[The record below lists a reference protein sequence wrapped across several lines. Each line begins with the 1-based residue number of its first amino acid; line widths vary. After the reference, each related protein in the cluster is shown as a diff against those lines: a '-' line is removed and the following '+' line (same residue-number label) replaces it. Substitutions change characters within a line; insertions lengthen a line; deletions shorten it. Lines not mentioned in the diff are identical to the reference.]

1 VNSET
6 LAATTLAGR
15 WRAPVACVCV
25 CVTLL
30 LAGCVS
36 LFGDRLGAITFHT
49 LTPTAEAPPP
59 SGQNGGGLVGVQT
72 VRLPEYLNQRGIVT
86 RTTDT
91 ELRVADDVQ
100 WAGSLD
106 DNMTQVIA
114 ADLSALLASSRV
126 VTFPVNPS
134 LPLDRVVQIDVA
146 RFDSGANNEVILD
159 AQWLVFADGG
169 RTFLTTNGRRYRVQA
184 ADGSYAAIVS
194 AMSAAT
200 GQLSRDIAASLS
212 AERGRR
218 LSLR

>member
-1 VNSET
+1 VT
-6 LAATTLAGR
+6 IMTLAGR
-15 WRAPVACVCV
+15 LRAPVACLYA
-25 CVTLL
+25 TLL

-36 LFGDRLGAITFHT
+36 LFGDRLNAITFYA
-49 LTPTAEAPPP
+49 LAPTADALPPR
-59 SGQNGGGLVGVQT
+59 SQKAGGLIAVQT

-114 ADLSALLASSRV
+114 ADLSALLASSRA

-134 LPLDRVVQIDVA
+134 LPLDRVVQVDVA
-146 RFDSGANNEVILD
+146 RFDSDMNNEVILD

-169 RTFLTTNGRRYRVQA
+169 RTFLTTDGRRYRVPA
-184 ADGSYAAIVS
+184 ADGSFPAIVS
-194 AMSAAT
+194 AMSRAT
-200 GQLSRDIAASLS
+200 GQLSRDIAANLS
-212 AERGRR
+212 AERRGRR

>member
-1 VNSET
+1 MTVFMT
-6 LAATTLAGR
+6 LGRR
-15 WRAPVACVCV
+15 WRAPVVCV
-25 CVTLL
+25 CATLL
-30 LAGCVS
+30 MAGCGS
-36 LFGDRLGAITFHT
+36 LFGDRLGAITFHA
-49 LTPTAEAPPP
+49 LAPTVDAART
-59 SGQNGGGLVGVQT
+59 SNQKNGGLVAVQT

-86 RTTDT
+86 RSSDT

-106 DNMTQVIA
+106 DNMTRVIA

-134 LPLDRVVQIDVA
+134 LPVDRVVQVDVA
-146 RFDSGANNEVILD
+146 RFDANRDNVVILD

-169 RTFLTTNGRRYRVQA
+169 RTFLTTDGRRYRVPA
-184 ADGSYAAIVS
+184 ADASYSAIVS